1 LPSGAYITLAS
12 TPSNKPSSGLAQ
24 ETKIAIGVSVSAG
37 VFVLVAA
44 MVGMCF
50 ILRKRRKKQSS
61 LANLTQFD
69 KAELDSTNEQSSAQP
84 AIKYRVEVQELE
96 GQHQIQEMGDNER
109 VHGAGGLAELSA
121 DQRKTLSESMNV
133 HN

>member
-1 LPSGAYITLAS
+1 
-12 TPSNKPSSGLAQ
+12 
-24 ETKIAIGVSVSAG
+24 VSVSVG

-84 AIKYRVEVQELE
+84 AIKYRVEVQEHE